1 MKAMRQYLLPAVI
14 GISLIVTA
22 LIVANAYKYK
32 FRSAEEISVVGLA
45 EVDFTSDLIVWQ
57 GSFQRKSMDLRE
69 AYSMLKSDEK
79 AIRTY
84 FSSKNLPDSSMV
96 FSSVGIEKE
105 FDQITDSRGNSISE
119 FSGYRLTQRVKI
131 QSKDLDRIESVSR
144 EVTELIQTGIEFQ
157 SEEPLY
163 FYTGLS
169 SLKMDLL
176 AKASADAKQRA
187 ETIAGS
193 VNSSLDRLKKADM
206 GVFQITGKN
215 SDEDYSYGGAFNTRD
230 KFKTASITIRMDYRL
245 K

>member
-1 MKAMRQYLLPAVI
+1 MNTMRQYLFPVII
-14 GISLIVTA
+14 GISIVLTGF
-22 LIVANAYKYK
+22 IVSSAYKYK

-79 AIRTY
+79 AIRAY
-84 FSSKNLPDSSMV
+84 FSGKNVPDSAMV
-96 FSSVGIEKE
+96 FSAVGIEKE
-105 FDQITDSRGNSISE
+105 FNQIMDSRGNSITE

-131 QSKDLDRIESVSR
+131 QSKDLDRIEAVSR

-187 ETIAGS
+187 ETIATS
-193 VNSSLDRLKKADM
+193 VDSRLDRLKKADM

>member
-1 MKAMRQYLLPAVI
+1 MRQYLLPAVI